1 MTRIKKRS
9 RSVLEGNNEN
19 DLRAMIET
27 IRVKISNQEKELED
41 ARDTPA
47 EILLLRQLDALRKQL
62 DALRKQLIDLL
73 NDAYEVDI
81 LGKIINGLIYDGDCL

>member
-1 MTRIKKRS
+1 MNPANLTRIKKRS

-62 DALRKQLIDLL
+62 IDLI
-73 NDAYEVDI
+73 NDAHEVDI
-81 LGKIINGLIYDGDCL
+81 LGKIINGLIYDGGRL

>member
-1 MTRIKKRS
+1 MNPANMTRIKKRS

-47 EILLLRQLDALRKQL
+47 ELLLLRQLDALRKQL
-62 DALRKQLIDLL
+62 IDLI
-73 NDAYEVDI
+73 NDAHEVDI
-81 LGKIINGLIYDGDCL
+81 LGKIINGLIYDGGRL

>member
-27 IRVKISNQEKELED
+27 IRVKISNQEKKLED

-47 EILLLRQLDALRKQL
+47 EVLLLRQLDALRKQL
-62 DALRKQLIDLL
+62 IDLI
-73 NDAYEVDI
+73 NDAHEVDI
-81 LGKIINGLIYDGDCL
+81 LGKIINGLIYDGGRL

>member
-1 MTRIKKRS
+1 MNPANMTRIKKRS

-27 IRVKISNQEKELED
+27 IRVKISNQEKKLED

-47 EILLLRQLDALRKQL
+47 EVLLLRQLDALRKQL
-62 DALRKQLIDLL
+62 IDLI
-73 NDAYEVDI
+73 NDAHEVDI
-81 LGKIINGLIYDGDCL
+81 LGKIINGLIYDGGRL

>member
-19 DLRAMIET
+19 DLRAIIET
-27 IRVKISNQEKELED
+27 IRVKISNQEKKLED

-47 EILLLRQLDALRKQL
+47 EVLLLRQLDALRKQL
-62 DALRKQLIDLL
+62 INLI
-73 NDAYEVDI
+73 NDAHEVDI
-81 LGKIINGLIYDGDCL
+81 LGKIINGLIYDGGRL

>member
-19 DLRAMIET
+19 DLRAIIET
-27 IRVKISNQEKELED
+27 IRVKISNQEKKLED

-47 EILLLRQLDALRKQL
+47 EVLLLRQLDALRKQL
-62 DALRKQLIDLL
+62 IDLI
-73 NDAYEVDI
+73 NDAHEVDI
-81 LGKIINGLIYDGDCL
+81 LGKIINGLIYDGGRL